1 MFVALL
7 HAVLD
12 PREKTLKLYK
22 ARQTQPIIL
31 SGEGSKPLLIDTEGD
46 RFPLGI
52 VDDCHYEETKVQLT
66 EGDVVILYTDGVVEA
81 LNSEGE
87 MYGFEKLMASIE
99 EGSNLNENSLLE
111 KLMDDVSRFV
121 GSAEQHDDLTIVV
134 VKVE

>member
-1 MFVALL
+1 M
-7 HAVLD
+7 D
-12 PREKTLKLYK
+12 PREKTLKLSN
-22 ARQTQPIIL
+22 AGQTQPIIL

-52 VDDCHYEETKVQLT
+52 VDDCHYEETKVQLK

-81 LNSEGE
+81 LNSVGE
-87 MYGFEKLMASIE
+87 MYGFDRLMASIE
-99 EGSNLNENSLLE
+99 GGRELDENSLLD
-111 KLMDDVSRFV
+111 KLMDDVSSFV

>member
-1 MFVALL
+1 
-7 HAVLD
+7 LD
-12 PREKTLKLYK
+12 PREKTLKLSN
-22 ARQTQPIIL
+22 AGQTQPIIL

-52 VDDCHYEETKVQLT
+52 VDDCHYEETKVQLK

-81 LNSEGE
+81 LNSVGE
-87 MYGFEKLMASIE
+87 MYGFDRLMASIE
-99 EGSNLNENSLLE
+99 GGRELDENSLLD
-111 KLMDDVSRFV
+111 KLMDDVSSFV